1 VDARVDFAPLL
12 DAFGV
17 PATVT
22 LPAPDDTPIETVGI
36 WLAPLMADEPTGSG
50 FTRREPLHVFA
61 VRKSTVPRLPVGSR
75 IDAPELAGGAVLTWL
90 VDGIDQTDADH
101 TRALLIRAREY
112 DS

>member
-1 VDARVDFAPLL
+1 VDARPSFEPLL

-36 WLAPLMADEPTGSG
+36 WLAPFYQDDPTGSG
-50 FTRREPLHVFA
+50 FPRRESIRVFA
-61 VRKSTVPRLPVGSR
+61 VRKSAVPRLPIGTL
-75 IDAPELAGGAVLTWL
+75 IAAPELAGGDVVTWR
-90 VDGIDQTDADH
+90 VDGIDQADSEH
-101 TRALLIRAREY
+101 TRALLLRAREF